1 MKKIIKLIKKG
12 LKSYFDNYAKL
23 YSTGYFQVNL

>member
-1 MKKIIKLIKKG
+1 MKKIVRLFKKG
-12 LKSYFDNYAKL
+12 VKAYFNNYARL

>member
-1 MKKIIKLIKKG
+1 MKKITNFIKKG
-12 LKSYFDNYAKL
+12 IKAYFNNYAKL